1 MLIPIVTFV
10 FLTALFAFGAA
21 CLYLLQRSASPRTEL
36 KRRLQQLAGTD
47 RELPPEL
54 QARLAEQARRAGAL
68 VTGTPLARSI
78 VKRLELAGMSIPPA
92 SVLAASALTVVVAG
106 AATALVTGQAAPA
119 AAAAAAVIGTME
131 IALRLRISHRRERF
145 TELLPDALTM
155 IARSLR
161 AGHSLAVAVQLV
173 AEEIPPP
180 VGPLFRTAHEQQQLG
195 LRMVDA
201 LTAMNERVE
210 SLDLRFFTTMVTI
223 NAEIGGNLAELL
235 DKLAG
240 TIRERLK
247 IRRQV
252 RVYTAQGRMSGYVLG
267 ALPLIAFLV
276 FNSTSPEYESALL
289 KEPTGLVILV
299 LAALLQ
305 LVGLA
310 VIRKIINIRI

>member
-21 CLYLLQRSASPRTEL
+21 GLYLVQRSASPRTEL

-47 RELPPEL
+47 REFPFEL
-54 QARLAEQARRAGAL
+54 RGRLADQARRAGAL
-68 VTGTPLARSI
+68 VTRTPFARRI
-78 VKRLELAGMSIPPA
+78 ARRLELAGMETTPA
-92 SVLAASALTVVVAG
+92 AVLAGSALIALLTG
-106 AATALVTGQAAPA
+106 AATAFLTGKA
-119 AAAAAAVIGTME
+119 AAAAGGAVVCAME
-131 IALRLRISHRRERF
+131 VALRLRISRRHERF

-210 SLDLRFFTTMVTI
+210 SLDLRFFTIMVNI
-223 NAEIGGNLAELL
+223 NAEIGGNLSELL

-267 ALPLIAFLV
+267 ALPLIAFAI
-276 FNSTSPEYESALL
+276 FNSANPEYESTLL
-289 KEPTGLVILV
+289 KEPTGLIILV

-305 LVGLA
+305 LAGLA
-310 VIRKIINIRI
+310 IIRKIINIRI

>member
-10 FLTALFAFGAA
+10 FLTALFGFGAA
-21 CLYLLQRSASPRTEL
+21 SLYLVQRNASPRSEL
-36 KRRLQQLAGTD
+36 KKRLQQLAGTD
-47 RELPPEL
+47 RELPLEL
-54 QARLAEQARRAGAL
+54 RGRLTEQARRAGAL
-68 VTGTPLARSI
+68 VTRTPFARRI
-78 VKRLELAGMSIPPA
+78 ARRLELAGMETPPA
-92 SVLAASALTVVVAG
+92 AVLAGSALAVVLAA
-106 AATALVTGQAAPA
+106 AATALLTGKGACA
-119 AAAAAAVIGTME
+119 AAAGAAAVGGLE
-131 IALRLRISHRRERF
+131 IALRLRISRRRERF

-173 AEEIPPP
+173 AEEVPAP

-201 LTAMNERVE
+201 LAAINDRME

-223 NAEIGGNLAELL
+223 NAEIGGNLSELL
-235 DKLAG
+235 DKLAA

-267 ALPLIAFLV
+267 ALPLIAFLI
-276 FNSTSPEYESALL
+276 FNSANPEYESTLL
-289 KEPTGLVILV
+289 KEPAGLIIL
-299 LAALLQ
+299 LFAALLQ

-310 VIRKIINIRI
+310 LIRKIINIRI